1 MLQKMKM
8 ASNYFAYL
16 LLHMEAEDIPTGLIS
31 L

>member
-8 ASNYFAYL
+8 AYNFAYL
-16 LLHMEAEDIPTGLIS
+16 LLHMGAEDIPMGLIS